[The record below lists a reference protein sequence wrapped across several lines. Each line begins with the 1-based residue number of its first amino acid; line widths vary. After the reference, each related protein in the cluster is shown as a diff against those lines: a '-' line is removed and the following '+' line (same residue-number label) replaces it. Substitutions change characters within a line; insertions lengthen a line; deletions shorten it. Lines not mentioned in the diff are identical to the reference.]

1 MKLTIDTLQK
11 TLGVEGDDGARS
23 WPLYSDEA
31 FELLSDL
38 WLKVGWNQRYSY
50 SFTWLGRPIIQ
61 LPEDIVRMQEVI
73 WQVKPD
79 VIVETGVAHGGSLI
93 LYASLCQAMN
103 RGRIVGVDLAI
114 RPPNRAAI
122 EGHPLAS
129 RITLIE
135 GSSTAPDIVAQVRA
149 RLQTGDRVMV
159 ILDSCHTR
167 DHVRQEL
174 EAYAA
179 LVTPGSYLV
188 ATDGIMKDLGDV
200 PHGQPAW
207 TWDNPAA
214 AAVEF
219 AATHPEFVLEQP
231 AWLFNESRRG
241 RNLTYWPQAFLRR
254 V

>member
-1 MKLTIDTLQK
+1 MKFTIDTLQK
-11 TLGVEGDDGARS
+11 TLGVEGDDGTRS

-103 RGRIVGVDLAI
+103 RGRIVGVDIEI
-114 RPPNRAAI
+114 RPPNRTAI
-122 EGHPLAS
+122 EQHPLAS

-149 RLQTGDRVMV
+149 RLQTGDRVLV

-167 DHVRQEL
+167 DHVLQEL
-174 EAYAA
+174 EAYAG

-200 PHGQPAW
+200 PHGQPGW
-207 TWDNPAA
+207 VRDNPAT

-219 AATHPEFVLEQP
+219 AAAHPEFVLEQP